1 MQKGLI
7 LFVEFEKVFDFGGTL
22 CKYKYGKSKIVRCS
36 FLIYFIHQLIT
47 YKYEHQQ

>member
-22 CKYKYGKSKIVRCS
+22 CKYKYGTSKI

-47 YKYEHQQ
+47 YKYEHKQ